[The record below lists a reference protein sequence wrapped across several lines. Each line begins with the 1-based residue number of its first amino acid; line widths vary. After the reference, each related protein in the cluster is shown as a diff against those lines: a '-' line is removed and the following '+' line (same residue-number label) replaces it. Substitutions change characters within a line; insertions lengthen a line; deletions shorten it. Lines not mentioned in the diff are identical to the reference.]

1 MLVEEICFCDELVAE
16 VRVLNGEVQST
27 EVPQDRPNAAAPTA
41 RTVEDLFAQVER
53 GLEFDRMSVRYDEDT
68 GVPLLIVL
76 DPETNTSDDELTIQV
91 ADFRIG

>member
-1 MLVEEICFCDELVAE
+1 
-16 VRVLNGEVQST
+16 
-27 EVPQDRPNAAAPTA
+27 
-41 RTVEDLFAQVER
+41 
-53 GLEFDRMSVRYDEDT
+53 MSVRYDEDT